1 MRMPFADPVDSST
14 GRLPRAQRSYAVPES
29 RALEECGCGLVP
41 ARWIGEVRDLNRV
54 GFSKPQHKAAGL
66 AADVRIAS
74 PFLPVPGDRI
84 GDGATA
90 SSADRMG
97 AKRGHRARSAVMRCP
112 RAERLKSAGVA
123 LSQPDG

>member
-54 GFSKPQHKAAGL
+54 GFSKPQQQAAGL

-74 PFLPVPGDRI
+74 PFLHVSEDRI
-84 GDGATA
+84 RDEET
-90 SSADRMG
+90 
-97 AKRGHRARSAVMRCP
+97 HYRARSEENT
-112 RAERLKSAGVA
+112 AELQ
-123 LSQPDG
+123 SQ

>member
-54 GFSKPQHKAAGL
+54 GFSKPQHQAAGL

-74 PFLPVPGDRI
+74 PFLPFSEDRI
-84 GDGATA
+84 RDAQTNF
-90 SSADRMG
+90 
-97 AKRGHRARSAVMRCP
+97 RSAPMV
-112 RAERLKSAGVA
+112 SHAGQSPA
-123 LSQPDG
+123 ASGETGSWE